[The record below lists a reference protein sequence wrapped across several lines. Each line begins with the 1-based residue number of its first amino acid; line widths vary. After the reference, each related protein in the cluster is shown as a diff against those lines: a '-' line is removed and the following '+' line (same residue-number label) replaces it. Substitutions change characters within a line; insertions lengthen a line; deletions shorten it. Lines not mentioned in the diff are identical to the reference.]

1 MKKILF
7 STLSLIISE
16 CNKLTIP
23 PEIVRKPMVRR
34 TKVNQFT
41 EIRLILETKW
51 GDDAL
56 VTSVH
61 ITFVYIVG
69 YNKNIQC

>member
-1 MKKILF
+1 
-7 STLSLIISE
+7 
-16 CNKLTIP
+16 
-23 PEIVRKPMVRR
+23 MVRR

>member
-1 MKKILF
+1 
-7 STLSLIISE
+7 
-16 CNKLTIP
+16 
-23 PEIVRKPMVRR
+23 MVRR

-69 YNKNIQC
+69 YNKNIQCQIEIERKLDLLNN